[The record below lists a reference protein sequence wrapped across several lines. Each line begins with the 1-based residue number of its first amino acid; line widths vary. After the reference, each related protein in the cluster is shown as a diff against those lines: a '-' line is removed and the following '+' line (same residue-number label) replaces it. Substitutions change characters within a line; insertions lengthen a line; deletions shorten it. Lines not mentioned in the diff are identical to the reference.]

1 MITPEQIAAARAQVS
16 EYNESFRTGGEL
28 PFPMDAYNL
37 LEQAD
42 KEKYEGVKN
51 AEQ

>member
-1 MITPEQIAAARAQVS
+1 MPTQDEIAAARAQVA

-28 PFPMDAYNL
+28 PFPMAAYNL

-42 KEKYEGVKN
+42 KEKYEEN
-51 AEQ
+51 HAEQ